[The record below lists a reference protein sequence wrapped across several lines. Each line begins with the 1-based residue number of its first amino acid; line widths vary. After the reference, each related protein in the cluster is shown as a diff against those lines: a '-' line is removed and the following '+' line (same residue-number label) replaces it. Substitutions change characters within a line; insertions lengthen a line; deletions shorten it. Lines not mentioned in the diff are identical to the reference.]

1 MMYTNHF
8 KKMKSVRGV
17 GEWAG
22 YSYNCGVGCQH
33 SCRYCYSR
41 SFFVQEGIVASNEDF
56 RIERPN
62 PHRINITE
70 RVEKAIQFPSAHD
83 ITPVYLDTYCQ
94 TLRNILAAGN
104 RVLIVSKAHFDCIEL
119 ICRDS
124 PAFKSQM
131 EFRFTIG
138 STNAELL
145 RYWEP
150 GAPAP
155 EERMRALAYATEQGY
170 QTSVSMEPIPAGRE
184 DAVATFYELLPLTNG
199 TIWIGM
205 MNGLEERFV
214 PETDEDR
221 AQLQRITNL
230 QTPEEMVELY
240 RQLRHE
246 PAVRWKDS
254 IKEVVRYA

>member
-1 MMYTNHF
+1 MFINHF

-22 YSYNCGVGCQH
+22 YSYNCGVGCSH
-33 SCRYCYSR
+33 MCRYCYSR
-41 SFFVQEGIVASNEDF
+41 SFFVQEGIVSSNEDF

-70 RVEKAIQFPSAHD
+70 RVDKAIQFPSAHD
-83 ITPVYLDTYCQ
+83 ITPVYLDTYCR
-94 TLRNILAAGN
+94 TSYNILSNGN
-104 RVLIVSKAHFDCIEL
+104 RQLAVSKPHFECIER
-119 ICRDS
+119 ICRE
-124 PAFKSQM
+124 FQTFRQQI

-138 STNAELL
+138 SINPDLTG
-145 RYWEP
+145 YWEP
-150 GAPAP
+150 GAPTP

-170 QTSVSMEPIPAGRE
+170 QTSVSMEPILAGRE
-184 DAVATFYELLPLTNG
+184 DAVTTFYELLPLTNG

-214 PETDEDR
+214 TETDEDR
-221 AQLQRITNL
+221 ARLQRITDL

-240 RQLRHE
+240 RQLKHE